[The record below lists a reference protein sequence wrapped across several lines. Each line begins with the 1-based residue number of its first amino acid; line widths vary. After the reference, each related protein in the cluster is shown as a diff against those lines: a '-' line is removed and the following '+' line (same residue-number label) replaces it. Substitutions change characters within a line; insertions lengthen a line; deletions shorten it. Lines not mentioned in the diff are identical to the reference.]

1 MSRTE
6 KEYSTKTRVLR
17 VLKAVTDNPFTYSL
31 KRLAEIYGV
40 HESIIK
46 DDFRQ
51 IRNAGFNLTF
61 DKKYR
66 YGIIKT

>member
-17 VLKAVTDNPFTYSL
+17 VLKAVTDSPFRYT
-31 KRLAEIYGV
+31 KKQLADIYDMS
-40 HESIIK
+40 ESGIK

-51 IRNAGFNLTF
+51 IRNAGFDLTY

-66 YGIIKT
+66 YGIK